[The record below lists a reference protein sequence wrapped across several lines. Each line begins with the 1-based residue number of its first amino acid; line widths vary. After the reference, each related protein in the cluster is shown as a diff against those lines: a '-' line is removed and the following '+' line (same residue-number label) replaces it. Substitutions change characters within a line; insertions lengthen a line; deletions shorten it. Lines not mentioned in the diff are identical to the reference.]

1 MIVVS
6 NTSPLINLAAV
17 GQLDLLRQ
25 LYGQIVVPQAVYDEI
40 VVRGAGLPGAAEVQ
54 SGGWIMCRSAT
65 EQNVVTALL
74 SELDHGE
81 AETIAL
87 AAEVHADLVLL
98 DERMARRVAVR
109 FGLKFVGLLGVL
121 MEAKAKG
128 LIPAV
133 RPVVDLLRS
142 QAGHSVL
149 TPSPLVYRVSGG

>member
-1 MIVVS
+1 
-6 NTSPLINLAAV
+6 
-17 GQLDLLRQ
+17 
-25 LYGQIVVPQAVYDEI
+25 
-40 VVRGAGLPGAAEVQ
+40 
-54 SGGWIMCRSAT
+54 MCRSAT